1 MSQFFGLACFL
12 GGLFALIAL
21 MPSFDGW
28 REGDWD
34 RQEDDPER

>member
-1 MSQFFGLACFL
+1 MSQYFGLACFL

-21 MPSFDGW
+21 MPNFD
-28 REGDWD
+28 GDWD